1 MVMVTIMQTSTR
13 LLDVCHACDHCD
25 SICNKVHE
33 LLAGWL
39 VQWHLAGTIRAAAR
53 ELQPFHH
60 HFAVHE
66 MSSRNAAE
74 AAAMC
79 MQDAEN
85 SWAFDIFGFADATP
99 GYSLSLIFCHL
110 VKRSG
115 LCEELM
121 VDGAKLGKYARRIE
135 RGYNAA
141 NPYHN
146 SVHVASV
153 VQMTHM
159 LMCYGGV
166 MKTQAL
172 SLRQQ
177 MATYFS
183 ALVHDFEHGGVNN
196 DFLVHTLHCIICYVT
211 LCLKSCLFTLLRRDG
226 VQIYCAYIL

>member
-1 MVMVTIMQTSTR
+1 MPASHQLCRHVH
-13 LLDVCHACDHCD
+13 LLGCRH
-25 SICNKVHE
+25 
-33 LLAGWL
+33 
-39 VQWHLAGTIRAAAR
+39 VQQRCK
-53 ELQPFHH
+53 
-60 HFAVHE
+60 
-66 MSSRNAAE
+66 AAE
-74 AAAMC
+74 AAAVL

-99 GYSLSLIFCHL
+99 GYSLSLLFCHL
-110 VKRSG
+110 VQRSG
-115 LCEELM
+115 LCKELH
-121 VDGAKLGKYARRIE
+121 VDEPKLSNFARRIE
-135 RGYNAA
+135 KGCNAA

-172 SLRQQ
+172 SRRQQ

-196 DFLVHTLHCIICYVT
+196 DFLVRSLQRIICHV
-211 LCLKSCLFTLLRRDG
+211 
-226 VQIYCAYIL
+226 A

>member
-1 MVMVTIMQTSTR
+1 
-13 LLDVCHACDHCD
+13 
-25 SICNKVHE
+25 
-33 LLAGWL
+33 
-39 VQWHLAGTIRAAAR
+39 
-53 ELQPFHH
+53 
-60 HFAVHE
+60 
-66 MSSRNAAE
+66 
-74 AAAMC
+74 

-85 SWAFDIFGFADATP
+85 NWAFDIFGFADATP
-99 GYSLSLIFCHL
+99 GYSLSLLFCHL
-110 VKRSG
+110 VQRSG
-115 LCEELM
+115 LCKELL
-121 VDGAKLGKYARRIE
+121 VDEGRLNKFARRIE
-135 RGYNAA
+135 KGYNAA

-196 DFLVHTLHCIICYVT
+196 DFLVRSLQHIICRVT
-211 LCLKSCLFTLLRRDG
+211 SCTCHVTSCTKSVPETMLICRSIIQLYHT
-226 VQIYCAYIL
+226 CTW

>member
-1 MVMVTIMQTSTR
+1 MCKCLIADMHNS
-13 LLDVCHACDHCD
+13 D
-25 SICNKVHE
+25 SK
-33 LLAGWL
+33 
-39 VQWHLAGTIRAAAR
+39 
-53 ELQPFHH
+53 
-60 HFAVHE
+60 
-66 MSSRNAAE
+66 AAE
-74 AAAMC
+74 AAALL

-99 GYSLSLIFCHL
+99 GYSLSLLFCHL

-115 LCEELM
+115 LCRELL
-121 VDGAKLGKYARRIE
+121 VDEAKLSKFARRIE
-135 RGYNAA
+135 KGYNAA

-166 MKTQAL
+166 MKTQAI

-196 DFLVHTLHCIICYVT
+196 DFLVKTAHPIADQQVL
-211 LCLKSCLFTLLRRDG
+211 
-226 VQIYCAYIL
+226 